1 MSYFRSTESIEQ
13 VLSDSIAL
21 SRAILTIKSI
31 SLHKF
36 LLGFQ
41 RYEFHSKFRDNVTD
55 NEILSIQINIQY
67 ITYLWKKKNKILSSI
82 DVHRFCSF
90 FNGVSVTL
98 PKNTYKSY
106 KSMNVIRKFQE
117 NTCTIG

>member
-67 ITYLWKKKNKILSSI
+67 ITYLWKKKKKYYRRSTSI
-82 DVHRFCSF
+82 DFVPFLMVCLSLF
-90 FNGVSVTL
+90 
-98 PKNTYKSY
+98 
-106 KSMNVIRKFQE
+106 RKIH
-117 NTCTIG
+117 TKAISLWM